1 MSTLARIILE
11 EVAVDFPI
19 FNAAHR
25 SLKNRVLNAAAG
37 GFIERQPDGV
47 VVVHGLD
54 HISLEINPGDRV
66 GILGHNGAGKTTL
79 LRVLSGI
86 YYPTRGRISIHGEV
100 TSLINI
106 SLGIDPES
114 TGREN
119 IVLRSAMMGLSPA
132 QTREREDEIIEF
144 SGLGEFID
152 MPFRTYSSGMQLRLA
167 FSVSTCIRPQILI
180 MDEWLST
187 GDLDFRDRAEKRLTE
202 VVSSTEILV
211 LASHSMHLLQKN
223 CNRLIWLER
232 GGVRMDG
239 AFAEVA
245 EAYFTSPAHPPA
257 P

>member
-1 MSTLARIILE
+1 MSTSARITLE

-19 FNAAHR
+19 YNAANR

-37 GFIERQPDGV
+37 GFIERQADGV

-54 HISLEINPGDRV
+54 NISLEINPGDRIGLV
-66 GILGHNGAGKTTL
+66 GHNGAGKTTL

-86 YYPTRGRISIHGEV
+86 YHPTRGRISIQGEV

-132 QTREREDEIIEF
+132 QTQEREEEIIEF

-187 GDLDFRDRAEKRLTE
+187 GDQDFRDRAEKRLKE

-211 LASHSMHLLQKN
+211 LASHSIQLLEKN
-223 CNRLIWLER
+223 CNRLLWLDR
-232 GGVRMDG
+232 GRIRMDG
-239 AFAEVA
+239 GFTEVA
-245 EAYFTSPAHPPA
+245 EAYFNTTAYPPV